1 MKKTLRTVLTA
12 AAFAAA
18 GASAMT
24 AVAEGSEQNQNR
36 GFGFSN
42 VTERDAFAN
51 SYGAYGPP
59 PTDWIIDGTIDG
71 QWGWGTT
78 TSIPLETLT
87 TTTMTMPRTVYG
99 PTSTSTVTTS
109 EQEDIVELT
118 TTMLPQPAYGPAP
131 VLLGDANM
139 DGVVDIFDA
148 VALRKAILFDEYAD
162 KINRY
167 FSDLNKDGE
176 ISVGDL
182 VRLNR
187 YLLGT
192 ITDLDK
198 MPERD
203 DEVKVTTTTTTTKD
217 KYHITETAFYDP
229 RTDIV
234 VPVYGPPSVFIEKT
248 YETSSILDS
257 NINTTNG
264 EK

>member
-71 QWGWGTT
+71 QWVWGTT
-78 TSIPLETLT
+78 TSIPLETMTSLT
-87 TTTMTMPRTVYG
+87 TTMPRTVYG

-131 VLLGDANM
+131 TIKGDVNG
-139 DGVVDIFDA
+139 DYTVDIFDSIA
-148 VALRKAILFDEYAD
+148 MRKAILFDEYAD
-162 KINRY
+162 TVNLH
-167 FSDLNKDGE
+167 FSDLNKDGR

-182 VRLNR
+182 VILNK
-187 YLLGT
+187 YLLGK
-192 ITDLDK
+192 IKDLDNYPAQK
-198 MPERD
+198 ADD
-203 DEVKVTTTTTTTKD
+203 DEVVVTTA
-217 KYHITETAFYDP
+217 YNP

-234 VPVYGPPSVFIEKT
+234 APVYGPAPV
-248 YETSSILDS
+248 YEIKSYATTAEEQSASDG
-257 NINTTNG
+257 NINTTNE

>member
-12 AAFAAA
+12 AAFTAA
-18 GASAMT
+18 GVSAMT
-24 AVAEGSEQNQNR
+24 AVAEGREPNG
-36 GFGFSN
+36 GFVFTN
-42 VTERDAFAN
+42 ETERDAFAN
-51 SYGAYGPP
+51 FAGAYGPP
-59 PTDWIIDGTIDG
+59 ATDWVIDDE
-71 QWGWGTT
+71 WGWGTT
-78 TSIPLETLT
+78 VTTTVSTTESWITLT
-87 TTTMTMPRTVYG
+87 TTMPRTVYG

-118 TTMLPQPAYGPAP
+118 TTMLPQPTYGPAP

-148 VALRKAILFDEYAD
+148 IALRKAILFDEYAD
-162 KINRY
+162 KINHY
-167 FSDLNKDGE
+167 FSDLNKDGQ

-192 ITDLDK
+192 LKDLDT
-198 MPERD
+198 MPESED
-203 DEVKVTTTTTTTKD
+203 DVKVTTTATTTKD

-229 RTDIV
+229 RTDVV
-234 VPVYGPPSVFIEKT
+234 VPVYGPPPVYYEKL
-248 YETSSILDS
+248 YETSAILDG